1 MGQIGARMEASWVP
15 GTDEKR
21 TTFLFGSSRSRVICR
36 ILNEGET
43 LDSSHMPTRLPPM
56 SAAGFSERGPEDMF
70 DEGNS
75 MDLSPVRL
83 STGTFTRAIN
93 FDEDM
98 SMMEGNSEMD
108 DTFDFKK
115 HSARGT

>member
-1 MGQIGARMEASWVP
+1 MEAAWIQSM
-15 GTDEKR
+15 DEKR
-21 TTFLFGSSRSRVICR
+21 STFLFGNLRIRALCR
-36 ILNEGET
+36 MLNDGET
-43 LDSSHMPTRLPPM
+43 LHSSFMPSRLPPM
-56 SAAGFSERGPEDMF
+56 SATRFSERGPEGMF

-93 FDEDM
+93 FGEDM
-98 SMMEGNSEMD
+98 CLMEENSEID

-115 HSARGT
+115 HPVRTT